1 MDADASSELTSYMD
15 MFPAAVMGAR
25 PVEALNFK
33 GTQIRLAMGKTGG
46 YDARA
51 PLEWLLVNLP
61 KQERLP
67 CMAGNK
73 RKFKLLKHIQNTD
86 SNKNFMRKWVLAR

>member
-1 MDADASSELTSYMD
+1 MHFCELTSLWTC
-15 MFPAAVMGAR
+15 FPAAVMGAL
-25 PVEALNFK
+25 PLEALNFK

-61 KQERLP
+61 KQERVYVQETYIP
-67 CMAGNK
+67 SMHGWK
-73 RKFKLLKHIQNTD
+73 QTK
-86 SNKNFMRKWVLAR
+86 V

>member
-1 MDADASSELTSYMD
+1 
-15 MFPAAVMGAR
+15 MGAL
-25 PVEALNFK
+25 PLEALNFK

-61 KQERLP
+61 KQERVYVQETYIP
-67 CMAGNK
+67 SMHGWK
-73 RKFKLLKHIQNTD
+73 QTK
-86 SNKNFMRKWVLAR
+86 V